1 MEANLKFVTV
11 DVEDYGKQNDGGVFR
26 NSAPYHSLETQ
37 SLQVPEDTVCHI
49 VKLYVVLSRSKVS

>member
-37 SLQVPEDTVCHI
+37 SLQVPEDTVLPHSEI
-49 VKLYVVLSRSKVS
+49 IRGAFKV